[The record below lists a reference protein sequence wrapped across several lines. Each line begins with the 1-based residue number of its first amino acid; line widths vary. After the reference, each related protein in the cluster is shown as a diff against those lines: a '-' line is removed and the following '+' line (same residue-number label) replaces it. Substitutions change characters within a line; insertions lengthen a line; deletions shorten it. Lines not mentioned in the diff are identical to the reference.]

1 MANTVELVPELL
13 EAGVHFGHQTKR
25 WNPKMK
31 PFIFEQRNQIY
42 IINLDETVKQL
53 HRATEFLQE
62 VARRGGKILFV
73 GCKKQ
78 AQEAIKEAALACG
91 QFYVN
96 QRWLGGTLTNL
107 ATIRKSI
114 GRLKYIEQIE
124 QSPEYKKMGKQE
136 LAALN
141 REAAKLRRNLE
152 GILEMAQLP
161 DAVVIIDTTREQ
173 NAVNEAKRL
182 NIPIVAIVD
191 TNADPEMIDYPIPGN
206 DDAIRAIRIVLQTNA
221 GMMDCKRAL
230 AEAEG
235 DLAKAETILRTKGIA
250 SASKKASRATKEG
263 IVASYIHLQGKVGVL
278 VEVNCETDFV
288 AKNENFR
295 GFVKDI
301 TLHIA
306 AAHPLYVSR
315 EDVPRKLIEA
325 EREIYKAQ
333 VKGKPANVTEK
344 IVDGKLDKFYST
356 VCLLEQGFIK
366 NPDVTI
372 KDLLNGKIA
381 ELGENIVIRRFTRY
395 LVGEPV
401 PAEA

>member
-31 PFIFEQRNQIY
+31 PFIFEERNQIY

-73 GCKKQ
+73 GTKKQ
-78 AQEAIKEAALACG
+78 AQEAIKEAAVACG

-107 ATIRKSI
+107 TTIRKSI
-114 GRLKYIEQIE
+114 GRLRYIEKIE

-161 DAVVIIDTTREQ
+161 DAIVIIDTTREY
-173 NAVNEAKRL
+173 NAVAEARRL
-182 NIPIVAIVD
+182 SIPVVAIVD

-206 DDAIRAIRIVLQTNA
+206 DDAIRAIRIVLQKLVDA
-221 GMMDCKRAL
+221 
-230 AEAEG
+230 
-235 DLAKAETILRTKGIA
+235 IV
-250 SASKKASRATKEG
+250 SASGEVRIREHIEMA
-263 IVASYIHLQGKVGVL
+263 GVS
-278 VEVNCETDFV
+278 
-288 AKNENFR
+288 A
-295 GFVKDI
+295 
-301 TLHIA
+301 
-306 AAHPLYVSR
+306 
-315 EDVPRKLIEA
+315 
-325 EREIYKAQ
+325 
-333 VKGKPANVTEK
+333 
-344 IVDGKLDKFYST
+344 
-356 VCLLEQGFIK
+356 
-366 NPDVTI
+366 
-372 KDLLNGKIA
+372 
-381 ELGENIVIRRFTRY
+381 
-395 LVGEPV
+395 
-401 PAEA
+401 